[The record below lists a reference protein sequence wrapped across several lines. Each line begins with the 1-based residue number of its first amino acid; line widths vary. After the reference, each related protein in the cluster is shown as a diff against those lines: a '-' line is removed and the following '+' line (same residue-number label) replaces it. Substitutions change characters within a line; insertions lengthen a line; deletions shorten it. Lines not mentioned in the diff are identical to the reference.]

1 MDSSK
6 LYRTQLYLLKLYGF
20 LLNYESNWKGNLIK
34 LFALFAIFSNV
45 VGLVLHSFYI
55 AFERHTVEEFA
66 DGVN

>member
-20 LLNYESNWKGNLIK
+20 LLSYESNWKGNLIK
-34 LFALFAIFSNV
+34 LFAFFAIFSNV